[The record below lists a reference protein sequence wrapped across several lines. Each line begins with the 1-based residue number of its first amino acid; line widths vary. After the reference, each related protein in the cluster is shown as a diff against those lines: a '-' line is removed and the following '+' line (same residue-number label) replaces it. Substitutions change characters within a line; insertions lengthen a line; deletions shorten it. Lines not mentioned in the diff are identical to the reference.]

1 VPEAPVDDEVTW
13 RVSKVTKGGLKLD
26 LVVAEFVEVYFNN
39 VESLEVSE
47 VGESLEDI
55 GVLGFVRRGVA
66 HPLNVRR
73 ENLSPFLRDILAPP
87 LELRLELETDV
98 MEQMALALWKPSFR
112 NESAGLEWSAEVATG
127 YLPNA
132 VNDPV
137 DDFLVLEH
145 RHVE

>member
-1 VPEAPVDDEVTW
+1 MPEAPVDDEVTW